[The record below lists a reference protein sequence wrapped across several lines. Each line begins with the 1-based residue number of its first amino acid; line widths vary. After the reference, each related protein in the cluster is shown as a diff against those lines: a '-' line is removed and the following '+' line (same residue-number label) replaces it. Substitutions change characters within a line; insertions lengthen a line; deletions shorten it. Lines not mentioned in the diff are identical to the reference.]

1 MQMCDQQT
9 EKVWRIVADRL
20 VRFNV
25 NLYEMWFQ
33 KVTPLRVDGKTFVM
47 GVPDD
52 FFAGFVRDNYSDI
65 LDDQLRG
72 IDGVDYLWSFESGHP
87 APLHPMIP
95 VDMAMVSTPDADKP
109 AVSIQNRLCSE
120 RRPHLR
126 SSEFTFDNF
135 IVGDENRH
143 AFTAA
148 KTASEAPGLY
158 NPLFIYGSNGIGK
171 THLLQA
177 VAHAVRERN
186 PQAVIRITTCD
197 DLLNEFY
204 DLLWQKKS
212 LSEFRASARD
222 VDVLLIDDV
231 HRLAKKVQMQEE
243 FFNLFN
249 TLTDQGKQIILTS
262 DRQPCEMSDIDKRL
276 TTRFESGMIAEIAM
290 PEYEAR
296 LAILR
301 LWRTEV
307 VTDYPLGDEFLDF
320 LAGHIRSSVRRL
332 KGCFLRLATWAS
344 INGGD
349 RLTLERAEE
358 LLRGQIDQE
367 YAARDISLEAIQ
379 KEVAAYFDLTIADLL
394 GKNRN
399 DRIAK
404 PRMVAMFLARELTKV
419 SSTEIGKAF
428 ARNHA
433 TVLHAESKIP
443 ELCRKD
449 EMLRHGV
456 EHIRHQL
463 QKN

>member
-1 MQMCDQQT
+1 MQGNESQA
-9 EKVWRIVADRL
+9 ENLWRIVAGRL
-20 VRFNV
+20 LRYNA

-33 KVTPLRVDGKTFVM
+33 KMTPLRTEKSTLIL
-47 GVPDD
+47 GVTDD
-52 FFAGFVRDNYSDI
+52 FFADFVGDNYADI
-65 LDDQLRG
+65 LEKALHDLNG
-72 IDGVDYLWSFESGHP
+72 ADYSWRFESGHP
-87 APLHPMIP
+87 APQIP
-95 VDMAMVSTPDADKP
+95 LVEAEKVPAPATPKP
-109 AVSIQNRLCSE
+109 LPPTAPSGSC
-120 RRPHLR
+120 RPHLR
-126 SSEFTFDNF
+126 SSGFTFDNF

-158 NPLFIYGSNGIGK
+158 NPLFIYGANGIGK

-177 VAHAVRERN
+177 VAHAVREHN
-186 PQAVIRITTCD
+186 PGAVIRSTTCD
-197 DLLNEFY
+197 ELLNEFY

-212 LSEFRASARD
+212 LAEFRASVRD

-249 TLTDQGKQIILTS
+249 TLYDQGRQIILTS

-276 TTRFESGMIAEIAM
+276 TTRFESGMITEVVP
-290 PEYEAR
+290 PEYETR

-320 LAGHIRSSVRRL
+320 LATNIRSSVRRL

-349 RLTLERAEE
+349 RLTLECAEN

-367 YAARDISLEAIQ
+367 YAARDVSIETIQ
-379 KEVAAYFDLTIADLL
+379 KQVAEHYNVTIPDLL
-394 GKNRN
+394 GRGKCKRL
-399 DRIAK
+399 AE
-404 PRMVAMFLARELTKV
+404 PRMAAMYLACELTKC
-419 SSTEIGKAF
+419 SSTEIGRAF
-428 ARNHA
+428 GRTHATILHARNK
-433 TVLHAESKIP
+433 LP
-443 ELCRKD
+443 ELCRGN
-449 EMLRHGV
+449 ELLRHSV
-456 EHIRHQL
+456 EQIRHQL

>member
-1 MQMCDQQT
+1 MQSCDPVT
-9 EKVWRIVADRL
+9 ERIWRIVASRL
-20 VRFNV
+20 VQFNTP
-25 NLYEMWFQ
+25 LYKQWFQ
-33 KVTPLRVDGKTFVM
+33 SVTPLRVEKDTLVL

-52 FFAGFVRDNYSDI
+52 FFADFVRDQYGDI

-72 IDGVDYLWSFESGHP
+72 VEGVDYRWRFESGYP
-87 APLHPMIP
+87 APLHPL
-95 VDMAMVSTPDADKP
+95 VSADVAPEVRPLAATAKP
-109 AVSIQNRLCSE
+109 IQEKLCSSK
-120 RRPHLR
+120 RPRLL

-135 IVGDENRH
+135 IVGEENRH

-186 PQAVIRITTCD
+186 PHAVIRSTTCD

-222 VDVLLIDDV
+222 VDILLIDDV

-320 LAGHIRSSVRRL
+320 LASHIHSSVRRL

-349 RLTLERAEE
+349 RLTIGRAEE

-367 YAARDISLEAIQ
+367 YAARDISVEAIQ
-379 KEVAAYFDLTIADLL
+379 KQVAAYFDLSIADLL
-394 GKNRN
+394 GKSRN
-399 DRIAK
+399 DRIVK
-404 PRMVAMFLARELTKV
+404 PRMVAMFLSRELTKA

-433 TVLHAESKIP
+433 TVLHAETKIP
-443 ELCRKD
+443 ELCRAD

-463 QKN
+463 QKS

>member
-1 MQMCDQQT
+1 MQTCDPLT
-9 EKVWRIVADRL
+9 ERIWRVLANRL
-20 VRFNV
+20 VQFNV
-25 NLYEMWFQ
+25 PLYRQWFQ
-33 KVTPLRVDGKTFVM
+33 CVTPLCVENGTLVM
-47 GVPDD
+47 GMPDD
-52 FFAGFVRDNYSDI
+52 FFADFVKEHYSDI
-65 LDDQLRG
+65 LDNQLRD
-72 IDGVDYLWSFESGHP
+72 IDGVDYSWRFEGGHP
-87 APLHPMIP
+87 APLHPLVP
-95 VDMAMVSTPDADKP
+95 VEDAVPAKEAPAAATPLPEKP
-109 AVSIQNRLCSE
+109 VNSKRPRL
-120 RRPHLR
+120 L

-135 IVGDENRH
+135 IVGEENRH

-186 PQAVIRITTCD
+186 PQAVIRSTTCD

-222 VDVLLIDDV
+222 VDILLIDDV

-320 LAGHIRSSVRRL
+320 LATHIRSSVRRL

-349 RLTLERAEE
+349 RLTIERAEE
-358 LLRGQIDQE
+358 LLRGQIGQE
-367 YAARDISLEAIQ
+367 YAARDISVETIQ
-379 KEVAAYFDLTIADLL
+379 KQVAAYFDLSIADLL
-394 GKNRN
+394 GKSRN
-399 DRIAK
+399 DRIVK

-433 TVLHAESKIP
+433 TVLHAEAKIS
-443 ELCRKD
+443 ELCRSD

-463 QKN
+463 QKS